1 MSGDVFGRPGHGP
14 AGGPGGDEE
23 PAVDL
28 RALAGARGPADWE
41 ALAAR
46 IEAAAAPEL
55 ARRAAGRRMT
65 GRGTTVPDLA
75 PVLARALRP
84 AFLAAAAALLVAV
97 GLSWGGAAADAATAA
112 GDDAPAGQLVSD
124 ASVAQALAVREA
136 DAPWLA
142 EGQAPS
148 REALA
153 RAIGV
158 EPAGAG
164 GGAAN
169 AASGG
174 RP

>member
-1 MSGDVFGRPGHGP
+1 MSGDVFGRAGQQVP
-14 AGGPGGDEE
+14 AGVAGDDEE

-28 RALAGARGPADWE
+28 RALAGARGPAGWE

-55 ARRAAGRRMT
+55 ARRAAGGRT
-65 GRGTTVPDLA
+65 TVRGTTVRELA

-84 AFLAAAAALLVAV
+84 AFLAAAAALLMAV
-97 GLSWGGAAADAATAA
+97 GLSWGTAADAAPAA
-112 GDDAPAGQLVSD
+112 GDEAPAGQLVSD

-158 EPAGAG
+158 EPAGG
-164 GGAAN
+164 GGADAD
-169 AASGG
+169 AGSGE